1 MCKNPIQDF
10 VLFNMEWCMQK
21 EAEVI
26 QNSLL
31 MMLYLVSSIKVQ
43 ETWRKVYVESKW
55 DFLPVSD
62 ITLGN
67 EYNRKLV

>member
-1 MCKNPIQDF
+1 
-10 VLFNMEWCMQK
+10 MEWCMQK

-31 MMLYLVSSIKVQ
+31 MMLYLVPSIKVQ
-43 ETWRKVYVESKW
+43 ETWRKVYAEAKW